1 MIKGVPEAMLQDAVI
16 TAAQRLGYLVAHFR
30 PGQTARGWRTPVSA
44 DGAGFPDLV
53 MLRGPRLIVAEC
65 KSPRGRL
72 SAEQD
77 RWLAAFRE
85 AGVETWV
92 VREPP
97 RPGEVG
103 LDEAI
108 QFLAREWT
116 EQKVA
121 WEPGCVVCFAPAMVI
136 WRGFSLCGNCSGV
149 AWQIPRDVHDRLSDL
164 EFVRVLEDI
173 FAMLG
178 ENENV
183 THDQAID
190 RVLAER
196 HLL

>member
-1 MIKGVPEAMLQDAVI
+1 MIRGVPVVEDLLQDAVI
-16 TAAQRLGYLVAHFR
+16 AAAQRLSYLVAHFR

-53 MLRGPRLIVAEC
+53 MIRGSRLIVAEC

-72 SAEQD
+72 SPEQD
-77 RWLAAFRE
+77 RWLAAFRA

-108 QFLAREWT
+108 CRLDE
-116 EQKVA
+116 E
-121 WEPGCVVCFAPAMVI
+121 VVMQSLECAVCLDRATVI
-136 WRGFSLCGNCSGV
+136 WRGFSLCPECAIV
-149 AWQIPRDVHDRLSDL
+149 AWETPRDLHDRMTDIEFIRFIEDVHD
-164 EFVRVLEDI
+164 VLENDET
-173 FAMLG
+173 A
-178 ENENV
+178 NV
-183 THDQAID
+183 NTAID
-190 RVLAER
+190 RVIER
-196 HLL
+196 RFQAP